1 MRVGFEI
8 SGSGTDS
15 RAWLQPMLDALTA
28 INLLWLDAHPSA
40 PSIYSGGVRYVAE
53 LPGREQW
60 RDLPTVLASGV
71 GDCEDLA
78 TARAAEL
85 QARGVRARAV
95 PRVVSTRSNAVG
107 GVSELIHIVVRLPGG
122 RIEDPS
128 AALGMPGPA

>member
-1 MRVGFEI
+1 MRVGFELRQD
-8 SGSGTDS
+8 GADS

-28 INLLWLDAHPSA
+28 INRSWIDRNPSA
-40 PSIYSGGVRYVAE
+40 PSIYSGGVRYVPE

-60 RDLPTVLASGV
+60 RDLPSVLASGV

-95 PRVVSTRSNAVG
+95 PRIVSRRATIGG
-107 GVSELIHIVVRLPGG
+107 GVSELVHIVVRHPDG

-128 AALGMPGPA
+128 AALGMSGPA

>member
-1 MRVGFEI
+1 MRIGFEI
-8 SGSGTDS
+8 GGEGDS

-28 INLLWLDAHPSA
+28 INLRYLDAHPSA

-60 RDLPTVLASGV
+60 RDLPTILASGV

-95 PRVVSTRSNAVG
+95 PRIVSRRPNSVG
-107 GVSELIHIVVRLPGG
+107 GVSELIHIVVRHPDG

-128 AALGMPGPA
+128 SALGMPGPA

>member
-1 MRVGFEI
+1 MRIGFEI
-8 SGSGTDS
+8 GSEGDS

-28 INLLWLDAHPSA
+28 INLLWLDSHPSA

-60 RDLPTVLASGV
+60 RDLPTILSSGV

-95 PRVVSTRSNAVG
+95 PRVVSRRPNSVG
-107 GVSELIHIVVRLPGG
+107 GFNELVHIVVRLPGG
-122 RIEDPS
+122 AIEDPS